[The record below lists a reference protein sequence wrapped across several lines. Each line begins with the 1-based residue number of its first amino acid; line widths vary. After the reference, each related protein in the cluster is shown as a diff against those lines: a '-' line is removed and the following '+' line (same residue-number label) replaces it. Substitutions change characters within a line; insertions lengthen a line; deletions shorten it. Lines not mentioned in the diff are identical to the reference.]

1 MSDIFEE
8 KKTLAENSKKINS
21 LFRIEAEKRLK
32 KLKRKRKTVRN
43 VGNDEKAGATQ

>member
-1 MSDIFEE
+1 MLDIFEE

-32 KLKRKRKTVRN
+32 KIKKEKKNGEERKKR
-43 VGNDEKAGATQ
+43 